1 MEEGAGQP
9 RQAEGGAQ
17 VEQGG
22 GGLAVEVS
30 RHAMVG
36 RPVLAGQPLTH
47 GHKLV
52 LKLREVLLQ

>member
-17 VEQGG
+17 VEQSG

-52 LKLREVLLQ
+52 LKL